1 MTVLPYTIRPT
12 WTPRLKTSLL
22 VILLCLSGCSWFH
35 AKKAAAPEPP
45 QLIVT
50 GAPAGSMLFVDG
62 VQVRQASEAVGHA
75 QVLEVAA
82 GTHILEV
89 RKDDAVT
96 YRENFDVEAGE
107 KRVITVLSGTG

>member
-1 MTVLPYTIRPT
+1 M
-12 WTPRLKTSLL
+12 KTSLL

-35 AKKAAAPEPP
+35 TGWLHAKKTAAPEPP

-50 GAPAGSMLFVDG
+50 GAPAGSVLFVDG
-62 VQVRQASEAVGHA
+62 VQVRQASEAGGHA

-89 RKDDAVT
+89 RKGDAVT